1 LNHVYYGLDANFV
14 VEEPAARRPA
24 AVARGE
30 AIDPWN
36 TPVAWQPL
44 TAPVLH
50 PIQEAGVSAEPAV
63 DNK

>member
-1 LNHVYYGLDANFV
+1 
-14 VEEPAARRPA
+14 VEDPAPRRAAA
-24 AVARGE
+24 AVARGQ
-30 AIDPWN
+30 ALDPWN

-44 TAPVLH
+44 TAPVVD